1 MSAAAE
7 TMPAVILSVRPLGES
22 DLLVVLLT
30 PHAGKVRAAASGARR
45 SKRRFA
51 GGLSGGAIG
60 RAGLARRSRGLWR
73 LDSFVPSADHSRV
86 GRDLTRFS
94 YVAYLCE
101 LTDALVSEP
110 EPEPARFAAL
120 STAILATIES
130 DPQPSVLRQY
140 ELALLDS
147 LGLLPALSA
156 CAVCG
161 EVVEDAAEAVAFDER
176 AGGVLCPRHAGVSAS
191 LSGEV
196 IRLAVALGDP
206 EAAHAHAAVAAATA
220 ATRRQLRDLLGGFVR
235 AQLRRPLR
243 SLEFFAKLSG
253 DKLGGRRGDDAP

>member
-7 TMPAVILSVRPLGES
+7 TTPAVILSVRPLGES

-30 PHAGKVRAAASGARR
+30 PNAGKVRAAASGARR

-60 RAGLARRSRGLWR
+60 RAGLARRARGLWR
-73 LDSFVPSADHSRV
+73 LESFVPSADHSKV
-86 GRDLTRFS
+86 GRDLTRFA

-101 LTDALVSEP
+101 VTDALVSEP

-120 STAILATIES
+120 STAILATI
-130 DPQPSVLRQY
+130 DGAPRPSVLRQY

-147 LGLLPALSA
+147 LGLLPALA
-156 CAVCG
+156 GCAVCG
-161 EVVEDAAEAVAFDER
+161 EVVEDADAIAFDER
-176 AGGVLCPRHAGVSAS
+176 VGGVLCPRHCGQAAS
-191 LSGEV
+191 LPGEV
-196 IRLAVALGDP
+196 IRLAVAFGDP
-206 EAAHAHAAVAAATA
+206 DVDDAHARVAAASA
-220 ATRRQLRDLLGGFVR
+220 ATRRQLRDLLSGFIR

-243 SLEFFAKLSG
+243 SLEFFGKLSG
-253 DKLGGRRGDDAP
+253 AGPSDGGP